1 MNGANNKAGNGFVG
15 MARTPKV
22 VEDRRD
28 QIIDA
33 AMQVF
38 AQKGFTR
45 ATNKDIAREAG
56 ITPGLIYYYF
66 ESKEDLL
73 KTIIETRSPAQLM
86 TTLPL
91 QVFELPPEVF
101 LRMLI
106 LRALS
111 IIESE
116 QLIQMVRMLLSE
128 VVHNTEAA
136 SIVFSMIQRL
146 LEFLGKYFE
155 AQVEN
160 GALRGVDGVL
170 TAQIMVGSVFVFVL
184 RRQILCDPT
193 ALEYTHEQIAE
204 VVSETVLKGILP
216 R

>member
-1 MNGANNKAGNGFVG
+1 

-22 VEDRRD
+22 VDDRKD
-28 QIIDA
+28 QIVEA

-38 AQKGFTR
+38 AQKGFTM

-86 TTLPL
+86 TTLPP

-116 QLIQMVRMLLSE
+116 QLIQLVRMLLSE
-128 VVHNTEAA
+128 VIHNTEVA
-136 SIVFSMIQRL
+136 SIVYSMIQRI
-146 LEFLGKYFE
+146 LEFLGTYFE
-155 AQVEN
+155 SQVEN
-160 GALRGVDGVL
+160 GVLRNVDGVL
-170 TAQIMVGSVFVFVL
+170 TAQITVGSVFVFVL
-184 RRQILCDPT
+184 RRQILCDPN
-193 ALEYTHEQIAE
+193 ALKYTHEQIAE
-204 VVSETVLKGILP
+204 AVSETVLKGILP

>member
-1 MNGANNKAGNGFVG
+1 

-73 KTIIETRSPAQLM
+73 KTIVETRSPAQLM
-86 TTLPL
+86 TTLPP
-91 QVFELPPEVF
+91 QVFELPPEIF
-101 LRMLI
+101 IRMLI

-111 IIESE
+111 IIETE
-116 QLIQMVRMLLSE
+116 QLIQLVRMLLPE
-128 VVHNTEAA
+128 VVHNTGVA
-136 SIVFSMIQRL
+136 SIIFPMIQRL

-155 AQVEN
+155 VQMEK
-160 GALRGVDGVL
+160 GAIRRVDGVL
-170 TAQIMVGSVFVFVL
+170 TAQVMVGSVFVFVL
-184 RRQILCDPT
+184 RRQILHDPI
-193 ALEYTHEQIAE
+193 ALEYSHEQIAE
-204 VVSETVLKGILP
+204 VVSETVLQGILP

>member
-1 MNGANNKAGNGFVG
+1 
-15 MARTPKV
+15 MARTPKI

-33 AMQVF
+33 AMRVF

-66 ESKEDLL
+66 ESKEALL
-73 KTIIETRSPAQLM
+73 KAIIETRSPAQLI
-86 TTLPL
+86 TTLSP
-91 QVFELPPEVF
+91 QVLELPPEIF
-101 LRMLI
+101 LRILI

-111 IIESE
+111 IVESE
-116 QLIQMVRMLLSE
+116 QFIQLIRMLLPE
-128 VVHNTEAA
+128 IIHNPTMEP
-136 SIVFSMIQRL
+136 IVAGFIRRVL
-146 LEFLGKYFE
+146 AFLGTYFDK
-155 AQVEN
+155 QVEK
-160 GALRGVDGVL
+160 GALRPIDGVI
-170 TAQIMVGSVFVFVL
+170 TAQVVIGSVIAFVI
-184 RRQILCDPT
+184 RRHILCDPI

-204 VVSETVLKGILP
+204 VVSETVLQGILP

>member
-1 MNGANNKAGNGFVG
+1 
-15 MARTPKV
+15 MARTPKG

-33 AMQVF
+33 AMRVF

-66 ESKEDLL
+66 ENKKDLL
-73 KTIIETRSPAQLM
+73 KAIIETRSPALLL

-106 LRALS
+106 SRALS
-111 IIESE
+111 IIEGK
-116 QLIQMVRMLLSE
+116 QLIQLVRMLLPE
-128 VVHNTEAA
+128 AIYNTEVA
-136 SIVFSMIQRL
+136 SIVNSMIQRL

-155 AQVEN
+155 SQVQI
-160 GALRGVDGVL
+160 GALLNVDGVL
-170 TAQIMVGSVFVFVL
+170 IAQITVGSVFVFVL
-184 RRQILCDPT
+184 RRQILCDPVV
-193 ALEYTHEQIAE
+193 LEYTHEQIAE
-204 VVSETVLKGILP
+204 AVSETVLKGILP

>member
-1 MNGANNKAGNGFVG
+1 

-38 AQKGFTR
+38 AQKGFIK

-66 ESKEDLL
+66 DSKEDLL
-73 KTIIETRSPAQLM
+73 KTIVETRSPAQLM
-86 TTLPL
+86 TTLPP
-91 QVFELPPEVF
+91 QVFELPPEIF
-101 LRMLI
+101 IRMLI

-111 IIESE
+111 IIETE
-116 QLIQMVRMLLSE
+116 QFIQLVRMLLPE
-128 VVHNTEAA
+128 IVHNTGVAP
-136 SIVFSMIQRL
+136 IIFPMIQRL

-155 AQVEN
+155 IQVEK
-160 GALRGVDGVL
+160 GALRRLDRAL
-170 TAQIMVGSVFVFVL
+170 TAQFMVSSVFVFVL
-184 RRQILCDPT
+184 RRQILHDPI
-193 ALEYTHEQIAE
+193 ALEYSHEQIAE
-204 VVSETVLKGILP
+204 VVSETVLQGILP

>member
-1 MNGANNKAGNGFVG
+1 

-22 VEDRRD
+22 VEGRRD

-33 AMQVF
+33 AMRVF
-38 AQKGFTR
+38 SQKGFAR

-73 KTIIETRSPAQLM
+73 KAIIETRSPAQLM
-86 TTLPL
+86 TTLPP
-91 QVFELPPEVF
+91 QAFELPPQLF

-116 QLIQMVRMLLSE
+116 QLIQLIRMLLPEMVHNSE
-128 VVHNTEAA
+128 VA
-136 SIVFSMIQRL
+136 SITSLMIQRI
-146 LEFLGKYFE
+146 LEFLGSYFIK
-155 AQVEN
+155 QVGK
-160 GALRGVDGVL
+160 GALRPIDGVL
-170 TAQIMVGSVFVFVL
+170 TAQITIGSVIAFVL
-184 RRQILCDPT
+184 RRQILCDPV
-193 ALEYTHEQIAE
+193 ALEYTHEQIAV
-204 VVSETVLKGILP
+204 VVSETVLQGILP

>member
-1 MNGANNKAGNGFVG
+1 

-33 AMQVF
+33 AMRVF
-38 AQKGFTR
+38 SQRGFSR

-66 ESKEDLL
+66 ESKEALL
-73 KTIIETRSPAQLM
+73 KAIIETRSPAQLM
-86 TTLPL
+86 TTLPP
-91 QVFELPPEVF
+91 QAFELPPQLF

-116 QLIQMVRMLLSE
+116 QLIQFVRMLLPE
-128 VVHNTEAA
+128 MVHNSELA
-136 SIVFSMIQRL
+136 SVVSSMVQRI
-146 LEFLGKYFE
+146 LEFLGSYFIK
-155 AQVEN
+155 QVGK
-160 GALRGVDGVL
+160 GALRPLDGVL
-170 TAQIMVGSVFVFVL
+170 TAQVAIGSVLAFVL
-184 RRQILCDPT
+184 RRQIICDPV

-204 VVSETVLKGILP
+204 AVSETVLQGILP

>member
-1 MNGANNKAGNGFVG
+1 

-22 VEDRRD
+22 VADRRD

-66 ESKEDLL
+66 DSKEDLL

-86 TTLPL
+86 TTLPP
-91 QVFELPPEVF
+91 QVFELPPEIF
-101 LRMLI
+101 MRMLI

-111 IIESE
+111 IIETDQFI
-116 QLIQMVRMLLSE
+116 QLTRMILPE
-128 VVHNTEAA
+128 VVHNTELEP
-136 SIVFSMIQRL
+136 IIFPMIRRL
-146 LEFLGKYFE
+146 LEFLGTYFE

-184 RRQILCDPT
+184 RRQILCDPN

>member
-1 MNGANNKAGNGFVG
+1 

-28 QIIDA
+28 QLIDA
-33 AMQVF
+33 AMRVYS
-38 AQKGFTR
+38 QKGFTR

-66 ESKEDLL
+66 ESKEALL
-73 KTIIETRSPAQLM
+73 KAIIETRSPAQLM
-86 TTLPL
+86 TTLPPQAL
-91 QVFELPPEVF
+91 ELPPQLF

-116 QLIQMVRMLLSE
+116 QLIQLVRMLLPE
-128 VVHNTEAA
+128 IVHNPEMA
-136 SIVFSMIQRL
+136 SIASSMIQRI
-146 LEFLGKYFE
+146 LEFLGSYFE
-155 AQVEN
+155 KQVGK
-160 GALRGVDGVL
+160 GALRPIDGVL
-170 TAQIMVGSVFVFVL
+170 TAQVTIGSVLAFVL
-184 RRQILCDPT
+184 RRQIIGDPV
-193 ALEYTHEQIAE
+193 ALAYTHEQIAE
-204 VVSETVLKGILP
+204 AVSETVLQGILP

>member
-1 MNGANNKAGNGFVG
+1 

-33 AMQVF
+33 AMRVF
-38 AQKGFTR
+38 AQKGFAR

-66 ESKEDLL
+66 ESKEALL
-73 KTIIETRSPAQLM
+73 KAIIETRSPAQLM
-86 TTLPL
+86 TTLPP
-91 QVFELPPEVF
+91 QVLELPPEIF

-116 QLIQMVRMLLSE
+116 QFVQLIRMLLPE
-128 VVHNTEAA
+128 IMHNAAMAPIAA
-136 SIVFSMIQRL
+136 SIIQRVL
-146 LEFLGKYFE
+146 GFLGTYLEK
-155 AQVEN
+155 QVEK
-160 GALRGVDGVL
+160 GALRPIDGVL
-170 TAQIMVGSVFVFVL
+170 IAQITIGSVIGFVL
-184 RRQILCDPT
+184 RRQIIRDPI
-193 ALEYTHEQIAE
+193 ALEYTHQQIADA
-204 VVSETVLKGILP
+204 VSDTVLRGILP
-216 R
+216 G

>member
-1 MNGANNKAGNGFVG
+1 

-22 VEDRRD
+22 VADRRD

-66 ESKEDLL
+66 DSKEDLL

-86 TTLPL
+86 TTLPP
-91 QVFELPPEVF
+91 QVFELPPEIF
-101 LRMLI
+101 MRMLI

-111 IIESE
+111 IIETDQFI
-116 QLIQMVRMLLSE
+116 QLTRMILPE
-128 VVHNTEAA
+128 VVHNTELEP
-136 SIVFSMIQRL
+136 IIFPMIRRL
-146 LEFLGKYFE
+146 LEFLGTYFE
-155 AQVEN
+155 VQMEK
-160 GALRGVDGVL
+160 GALRRVDGVL
-170 TAQIMVGSVFVFVL
+170 TTQVMVGSVFIFVL
-184 RRQILCDPT
+184 RRQILHDPI
-193 ALEYTHEQIAE
+193 ALEYSHEQIAE
-204 VVSETVLKGILP
+204 VVSETVLQGILP

>member
-1 MNGANNKAGNGFVG
+1 

-38 AQKGFTR
+38 AQKGFIR

-66 ESKEDLL
+66 DSKEDLL

-86 TTLPL
+86 TTLPP
-91 QVFELPPEVF
+91 QVFELLPEIF
-101 LRMLI
+101 IRMLI

-111 IIESE
+111 IIETE
-116 QLIQMVRMLLSE
+116 QLIQLVRMLLPE
-128 VVHNTEAA
+128 VVHNTGVA
-136 SIVFSMIQRL
+136 SIIFPMIQRL

-155 AQVEN
+155 VQMEK
-160 GALRGVDGVL
+160 GAIRRVDGVL
-170 TAQIMVGSVFVFVL
+170 TAQVMVGSVFVFVL
-184 RRQILCDPT
+184 RRQILHDPI
-193 ALEYTHEQIAE
+193 ALEYSHEQIAE
-204 VVSETVLKGILP
+204 VVSETVLQGILP

>member
-1 MNGANNKAGNGFVG
+1 
-15 MARTPKV
+15 MARTPKG

-33 AMQVF
+33 AMRVF
-38 AQKGFTR
+38 AQKGFER

-86 TTLPL
+86 TTLPP
-91 QVFELPPEVF
+91 QIFELPPQIF
-101 LRMLI
+101 LPMLI

-116 QLIQMVRMLLSE
+116 KLIQLVRMLLSE
-128 VVHNTEAA
+128 VAHNTEVAP
-136 SIVFSMIQRL
+136 IIFPMIQRL
-146 LEFLGKYFE
+146 LQFIGKYFE
-155 AQVEN
+155 TQIAK
-160 GALRGVDGVL
+160 GALRPVDGVL
-170 TAQIMVGSVFVFVL
+170 TAQVMVGSVFVFVL
-184 RRQILCDPT
+184 RRQILGDPA
-193 ALEYTHEQIAE
+193 ALVYTHEQIAE
-204 VVSETVLKGILP
+204 VVSETVLQGILP

>member
-1 MNGANNKAGNGFVG
+1 

-28 QIIDA
+28 QIIEA
-33 AMQVF
+33 AMRVF

-91 QVFELPPEVF
+91 QTFELPPEIF

-111 IIESE
+111 IVESE
-116 QLIQMVRMLLSE
+116 QLIQLIRMLLPE
-128 VVHNTEAA
+128 LMHNAVMAPITF
-136 SIVFSMIQRL
+136 SIIQRL
-146 LEFLGKYFE
+146 LEFLGTYFE
-155 AQVEN
+155 TQVEK
-160 GALRGVDGVL
+160 GTLRHVNGVL
-170 TAQIMVGSVFVFVL
+170 TAQIMVGSVFSFVF
-184 RRQILCDPT
+184 RRQILRDPT
-193 ALEYTHEQIAE
+193 ALEFTHEQIAE
-204 VVSETVLKGILP
+204 VVSETVLQGILP

>member
-1 MNGANNKAGNGFVG
+1 

-33 AMQVF
+33 AMRIYS
-38 AQKGFTR
+38 QKGFAR

-66 ESKEDLL
+66 ESKEALL
-73 KTIIETRSPAQLM
+73 KAIIETRSPAQLM
-86 TTLPL
+86 TTLPP
-91 QVFELPPEVF
+91 QAFELPPQLF

-116 QLIQMVRMLLSE
+116 QLIQFVRMLLPEMIHNLELAS
-128 VVHNTEAA
+128 VV
-136 SIVFSMIQRL
+136 SSMVQRI
-146 LEFLGKYFE
+146 LEFLGSYFIK
-155 AQVEN
+155 QVGK
-160 GALRGVDGVL
+160 GALRPLDGVL
-170 TAQIMVGSVFVFVL
+170 TAQVAIGSVLAFVL
-184 RRQILCDPT
+184 RRQIICDPV

-204 VVSETVLKGILP
+204 AISETVLQGILP

>member
-1 MNGANNKAGNGFVG
+1 

-38 AQKGFTR
+38 AQKGFSR

-73 KTIIETRSPAQLM
+73 KTIIETRSPAQLI
-86 TTLPL
+86 TTLPP
-91 QVFELPPEVF
+91 QVFELSPEIF

-116 QLIQMVRMLLSE
+116 KLIQLVRMLLPE
-128 VVHNTEAA
+128 VVHNTEVAP
-136 SIVFSMIQRL
+136 IIFSMIQRL
-146 LEFLGKYFE
+146 LEFLGKYFG
-155 AQVEN
+155 AQMEK
-160 GALRGVDGVL
+160 GALRRVDGVL
-170 TAQIMVGSVFVFVL
+170 TAQVMVGSVFGFVL
-184 RRQILCDPT
+184 RRQILRDPI

-204 VVSETVLKGILP
+204 VISETVLQGILP

>member
-1 MNGANNKAGNGFVG
+1 

-66 ESKEDLL
+66 ESKGDLL
-73 KTIIETRSPAQLM
+73 KAIIETRSPAQLM
-86 TTLPL
+86 TTLAP
-91 QVFELPPEVF
+91 QVFDLSPEIFLP
-101 LRMLI
+101 MLI

-111 IIESE
+111 IVESE
-116 QLIQMVRMLLSE
+116 QLIQLVRMILPE
-128 VVHNTEAA
+128 VVHNTEVAP
-136 SIVFSMIQRL
+136 IIISMIQRL

-155 AQVEN
+155 AQMEK
-160 GALRGVDGVL
+160 GALRRVDGVL
-170 TAQIMVGSVFVFVL
+170 TAQVMVGSLFGFVL

-204 VVSETVLKGILP
+204 VVSETVLLGILP

>member
-1 MNGANNKAGNGFVG
+1 

-38 AQKGFTR
+38 AQKGFSR

-73 KTIIETRSPAQLM
+73 KTIIETRSPAQLI
-86 TTLPL
+86 TTLPP
-91 QVFELPPEVF
+91 QVFELSPEIF

-116 QLIQMVRMLLSE
+116 KLIQLVRMLLPE
-128 VVHNTEAA
+128 VVHNTEVAP
-136 SIVFSMIQRL
+136 IIFSLIQRL

-155 AQVEN
+155 AQMEK
-160 GALRGVDGVL
+160 GALRRVNGVM
-170 TAQIMVGSVFVFVL
+170 TAQVMVGSVFGFVL
-184 RRQILCDPT
+184 RRQILRDPT

-204 VVSETVLKGILP
+204 VISETVLQGILP

>member
-1 MNGANNKAGNGFVG
+1 

-38 AQKGFTR
+38 AQKGFIR

-66 ESKEDLL
+66 DSKEDLL
-73 KTIIETRSPAQLM
+73 KTIVETRSPAQLM
-86 TTLPL
+86 TTLPP
-91 QVFELPPEVF
+91 QVFELPPEIF
-101 LRMLI
+101 IRMLI

-111 IIESE
+111 IIETE
-116 QLIQMVRMLLSE
+116 QLIQLVRMLLPE
-128 VVHNTEAA
+128 VVHNTGVA
-136 SIVFSMIQRL
+136 SIIFPMIQRL

-155 AQVEN
+155 IQMEK
-160 GALRGVDGVL
+160 GAIRRVDGVL
-170 TAQIMVGSVFVFVL
+170 TAQVMVGSVFVFVL
-184 RRQILCDPT
+184 RRQILHDPI
-193 ALEYTHEQIAE
+193 ALEYSHEQIAE
-204 VVSETVLKGILP
+204 VVSETVLQGILP

>member
-1 MNGANNKAGNGFVG
+1 

-56 ITPGLIYYYF
+56 ITSGLIYYYF
-66 ESKEDLL
+66 DSKEDLL
-73 KTIIETRSPAQLM
+73 KTIIETRSPVQLM
-86 TTLPL
+86 TTLPP
-91 QVFELPPEVF
+91 QVFELPPEF
-101 LRMLI
+101 FMRMLI

-111 IIESE
+111 IIETDQFI
-116 QLIQMVRMLLSE
+116 QLIRMILPE
-128 VVHNTEAA
+128 VVHNTELAP
-136 SIVFSMIQRL
+136 IIFPMIQRL

-155 AQVEN
+155 VQMEK
-160 GALRGVDGVL
+160 GALRRLDGVL

-184 RRQILCDPT
+184 RRQILHDPI
-193 ALEYTHEQIAE
+193 ALEYSHEKIAE
-204 VVSETVLKGILP
+204 VVSETVLQGILP

>member
-1 MNGANNKAGNGFVG
+1 
-15 MARTPKV
+15 MARTPKG

-33 AMQVF
+33 AMRVF

-66 ESKEDLL
+66 ENKKDLL
-73 KTIIETRSPAQLM
+73 KAIIETRSPALLT

-106 LRALS
+106 PRALS
-111 IIESE
+111 IVESK
-116 QLIQMVRMLLSE
+116 QLIQLVRMLLSE
-128 VVHNTEAA
+128 VIHNTEVA
-136 SIVFSMIQRL
+136 SIVSSMIQRVM
-146 LEFLGKYFE
+146 EFLGKYFE
-155 AQVEN
+155 SQVQI
-160 GALRGVDGVL
+160 GALVSVDGVL
-170 TAQIMVGSVFVFVL
+170 IAQITLGSVFGFVI
-184 RRQILCDPT
+184 RRQILCDPA
-193 ALEYTHEQIAE
+193 ALVYTHEQIAE
-204 VVSETVLKGILP
+204 AVSETVLKGILP

>member
-1 MNGANNKAGNGFVG
+1 

-38 AQKGFTR
+38 AQKGFIR

-66 ESKEDLL
+66 DSKEDLL

-86 TTLPL
+86 TTLPP
-91 QVFELPPEVF
+91 QVFELPPEIF
-101 LRMLI
+101 IRMLI
-106 LRALS
+106 LRAFS
-111 IIESE
+111 IIETDQFI
-116 QLIQMVRMLLSE
+116 QLIRMILPE
-128 VVHNTEAA
+128 VVHYTELAP
-136 SIVFSMIQRL
+136 IIFPMIQRL

-155 AQVEN
+155 LQMEK
-160 GALRGVDGVL
+160 GALRRLDGVL

-184 RRQILCDPT
+184 RRQILHDPI
-193 ALEYTHEQIAE
+193 ALEYSHEQIAE
-204 VVSETVLKGILP
+204 VVSETVLQGILP

>member
-1 MNGANNKAGNGFVG
+1 

-38 AQKGFTR
+38 AQKGFIK

-66 ESKEDLL
+66 DSKEDLL

-86 TTLPL
+86 TILPP
-91 QVFELPPEVF
+91 QVFELPPEIF
-101 LRMLI
+101 MRMLI
-106 LRALS
+106 LRVLS
-111 IIESE
+111 IIETDQFI
-116 QLIQMVRMLLSE
+116 QLIRMIMPE
-128 VVHNTEAA
+128 VVHNTELEQ
-136 SIVFSMIQRL
+136 IILPIPLRL

-155 AQVEN
+155 VQIEK
-160 GALRGVDGVL
+160 GKLRRVDGVL
-170 TAQIMVGSVFVFVL
+170 TAQIMVGSVLIFVL
-184 RRQILCDPT
+184 RRHILHDPI
-193 ALEYTHEQIAE
+193 ALEYSQEQIAD
-204 VVSETVLKGILP
+204 VVSETVLQGILP

>member
-1 MNGANNKAGNGFVG
+1 

-38 AQKGFTR
+38 AQKGFIR

-66 ESKEDLL
+66 DSKEDLL

-86 TTLPL
+86 TTLPP
-91 QVFELPPEVF
+91 QVFELPPEIF
-101 LRMLI
+101 IRMLI

-111 IIESE
+111 IIETE
-116 QLIQMVRMLLSE
+116 QLIQLIRMLLPE
-128 VVHNTEAA
+128 IVHNTGVAP
-136 SIVFSMIQRL
+136 IIFPMIQRL

-155 AQVEN
+155 LQMEK
-160 GALRGVDGVL
+160 GALRRLDGVL

-184 RRQILCDPT
+184 RRQILHDPI
-193 ALEYTHEQIAE
+193 ALEYSHEQIAE
-204 VVSETVLKGILP
+204 VVSETVLQGILP

>member
-1 MNGANNKAGNGFVG
+1 

-38 AQKGFTR
+38 PQKGFIR

-66 ESKEDLL
+66 DSKEDLL
-73 KTIIETRSPAQLM
+73 KTIVETRSPAQLM
-86 TTLPL
+86 TTLPP
-91 QVFELPPEVF
+91 QVFELPPEIF
-101 LRMLI
+101 IRMLI

-111 IIESE
+111 IIETE
-116 QLIQMVRMLLSE
+116 QLIQLVRMLLPE
-128 VVHNTEAA
+128 VVHNTGVA
-136 SIVFSMIQRL
+136 SIIFPMIQRL

-155 AQVEN
+155 VQMEK
-160 GALRGVDGVL
+160 GAIRRVDGVL
-170 TAQIMVGSVFVFVL
+170 TAQVMVGSVFVFVL
-184 RRQILCDPT
+184 RRQILHDPI
-193 ALEYTHEQIAE
+193 ALEYSHEQIAE
-204 VVSETVLKGILP
+204 VVSETVLQGILP